1 MALLDATDLKIL
13 SLLQPDARMQNAVL
27 AKELGMAPSAVL
39 ERVRKLEDKGII
51 RSYATNINPSSVN
64 LKLLAFISIKSST
77 GPGNI
82 EVGEYL
88 KQMPEVLE
96 LHNIAGD
103 DCYIIKVR
111 TTDPQSLAHFMRNS
125 LGKVPGIISTK
136 STIVLETLKEDNY
149 LPIPKT
155 TADE

>member
-1 MALLDATDLKIL
+1 MTSLDTIDLKIL
-13 SLLQPDARMQNAVL
+13 SLLQPDARLPNTAL
-27 AKELGMAPSAVL
+27 ARELGMAPSAVL

-51 RSYATNINPSSVN
+51 KSYSTNVNPSAVN

-88 KQMPEVLE
+88 KKMPEVLE

-111 TTDPQSLAHFMRNS
+111 ASDPQSLASFMRNS
-125 LGKVPGIISTK
+125 LGKIPGIISTK

-149 LPIPKT
+149 LPMPT
-155 TADE
+155 QPNE

>member
-1 MALLDATDLKIL
+1 MSNLNEVDLRIVT
-13 SLLQPDARMQNAVL
+13 LLQTDARMQNAAL

-51 RSYATNINPSSVN
+51 RSYTANINPSAVN

-77 GPGNI
+77 GPGDPD
-82 EVGEYL
+82 VAEYL
-88 KQMPEVLE
+88 KKMPEVQE

-103 DCYIIKVR
+103 DCYLIKVR
-111 TTDPQSLAHFMRNS
+111 ATDTQSLAHFMRNG

-136 STIVLETLKEDNY
+136 TTIVLETLKEDNY
-149 LPIPKT
+149 LPIPKS
-155 TADE
+155 ANE

>member
-1 MALLDATDLKIL
+1 MTSLDSVDLKIL
-13 SLLQPDARMQNAVL
+13 SMLQPDARMQNTAL

-39 ERVRKLEDKGII
+39 ERVRKLEEKGII
-51 RSYATNINPSSVN
+51 RSYATNINPSAVN

-111 TTDPQSLAHFMRNS
+111 ASDPQSLAHFMRNR

-136 STIVLETLKEDNY
+136 STIVLETLKEANY
-149 LPIPKT
+149 LPIPT
-155 TADE
+155 ERND